1 MPWKKRLKTT
11 PNDVRRAW
19 LLAAPFVLLG
29 ASKAEA
35 DTAFTNFAF
44 ARATGT
50 GRVNRTMPAR
60 LDDIYNVKDFGALGT
75 GRGDDQPAIQAAVNA
90 CCATGGIVFFPQ
102 GNYKLGSRINVPA
115 NGSRAIIFLGCGGD
129 EGNGSTLS
137 NGSARLHNLLCARSR
152 RWWRRWH

>member
-19 LLAAPFVLLG
+19 LIAAPFVLLG

-60 LDDIYNVKDFGALGT
+60 LDEIYNVKDFGALGT
-75 GRGDDQPAIQAAVNA
+75 RRGDDAPAIRAALA
-90 CCATGGIVFFPQ
+90 AMFDSTYGGTVFFPPGVDQ
-102 GNYKLGSRINVPA
+102 VGSQIDVGGYNRAGANRGRIAGSGIQNV
-115 NGSRAIIFLGCGGD
+115 R
-129 EGNGSTLS
+129 LS
-137 NGSARLHNLLCARSR
+137 
-152 RWWRRWH
+152 

>member
-1 MPWKKRLKTT
+1 MIMPWKKRLKTT

-60 LDDIYNVKDFGALGT
+60 LDDIYNVKDFGALGS

-90 CCATGGIVFFPQ
+90 ASVAGGIVFFPP
-102 GNYKLGSRINVPA
+102 GEYHLGSRVYIPPT
-115 NGSRAIIFLGCGGD
+115 
-129 EGNGSTLS
+129 E
-137 NGSARLHNLLCARSR
+137 ARTSLC
-152 RWWRRWH
+152 